1 MNLHTPTLLVVL
13 AVCLIP
19 ITAAA
24 QSDIPRTYR
33 GQGNQVARGVMD
45 GNLIETN
52 YRNHGELSRYNDIPH
67 GVWPRGT
74 GGRHIDGAGILI
86 AGVVNAERVKWA
98 SRSPFYVGKAD
109 TTVTPAILNYRDFGR
124 KVGPEGYIWGWLP
137 LPGFHNTT
145 RIDPVTGSL
154 RPVPAKS
161 TDPTSW
167 PAFWPDRLDNPD
179 DPGWAGRWN
188 GLFGKGVFN
197 ADQETYYVIDDWRD
211 YEYRIDP
218 ETGVPNSRSGV
229 FYADPGDST
238 LGGLGLQVQVRH
250 LQWANILAEDIM
262 FLLYRVT
269 NVGQYN
275 HDSLYFTNIVD
286 FGLGQDESNGQAEYN
301 AQLDMAFG
309 WDRTGV
315 GIRPGGGTYALGYVG
330 FAFLESP
337 GNSFD
342 AVDNDEDGITDER
355 RDAGPGMLI
364 EGQDNIRA
372 YVQATYN
379 MARFTATFGAL
390 EDRPAYRLG
399 YWWTGDENMTWRR
412 YEDMD
417 GNGQWD
423 PGEPINDDV
432 GMDGLGPNDLGY
444 PGPDSGEADGIPN
457 DGEPNFDQ
465 LDIQESDQIGLTG
478 FDLST
483 RPFYESGENLRT
495 DSWLYGRILFS
506 QFPLGQEPE
515 SFIADVEPFLMFASG
530 PVVLPPNS
538 SDFFSLAWIFGANR
552 TDFLK
557 NRQVVQNIYDANYN
571 FAQAPFLPT
580 LTAIPGDGM
589 VTLTWDSISVAS
601 FDRFTQEFDFEGYR
615 LYKGTD
621 PLLSDAR
628 LVTNVD
634 GIPTF
639 YRPLAQWDLANGI
652 VGNRTVLG
660 GEAVYNLGTDSGLQF
675 FYIDRNVKNGVRYYY
690 ALVAYDR
697 GVISDDGDVS
707 LDPIENVFNFAVDG
721 FGNVRGQSINARAVV
736 PRARAA
742 GFVSGG
748 ANEDLSRVTSGF
760 GTGSIRV
767 TVGNEELVKK
777 GNVYRMEFTD
787 TTASTEFYATR
798 SYRIRDLTENV
809 VLLDDRALDT
819 STPLIDGFVVE
830 IFNHPV
836 IRYFDERTGWVQNY
850 GTDNELT
857 DKDARKLDG
866 LQTNWTA
873 IPAII
878 DPTESTF
885 ARRTPNNFELR
896 FTNLKVYRPPLFQ
909 TSVYRRDSLNV
920 RAFNLTTGAQVDL
933 LWLDENDNATLD
945 PGDQL
950 VISDIEPGFGR
961 RLRHRITFSLP
972 SGTSSA
978 PREGDVFRIANRKP
992 FKTGDYFQ
1000 FTISDA
1006 TVDTALAKS
1015 ELDKIAVVPNPY
1027 IGAAEWDLRTVE
1039 QGRSDRRVQFI
1050 HLPVRCTI
1058 RIYNVRGELVTTLN
1072 HQSVGSDGAMFWDMR
1087 TKESLD
1093 VAYGVYIYHVD
1104 APGIGEKIGK
1114 FAIVK

>member
-1 MNLHTPTLLVVL
+1 MNSAKSTVLLLL
-13 AVCLIP
+13 ACLALP
-19 ITAAA
+19 AGMSA

-33 GQGNQVARGVMD
+33 GQSNQIARGVMD

-86 AGVVNAERVKWA
+86 SGLVDAERVKWA
-98 SRSPFYVGKAD
+98 SRSPFFVGVPD
-109 TTVTPAILNYRDFGR
+109 TVVSPSILNYRDFGR
-124 KVGPEGYIWGWLP
+124 KVGPEGFIWGWLP
-137 LPGFHNTT
+137 LPGFHNVS
-145 RIDPVTGSL
+145 RIDRVTGAL
-154 RPVPAKS
+154 RPIPAKS
-161 TDPTSW
+161 TDDTSW

-179 DPGWAGRWN
+179 DPGWAGKWN

-218 ETGVPNSRSGV
+218 ETGLPNSRAGV
-229 FYADPGDST
+229 FYPDPSDST

-269 NVGQYN
+269 NMGQYA
-275 HDSLYFTNIVD
+275 HDQLYFTNIVD

-342 AVDNDEDGITDER
+342 LLDNDEDGITDER
-355 RDAGPGMLI
+355 RDAGPGTLI
-364 EGQDNIRA
+364 EGQANILA
-372 YVQATYN
+372 YAQANYDMTK
-379 MARFTATFGAL
+379 FVATFGAL
-390 EDRPAYRLG
+390 ADRPAYKLA

-412 YEDMD
+412 FEDID
-417 GNGQWD
+417 GNGEWNQ
-423 PGEPINDDV
+423 GEPINDDV
-432 GMDGLGPNDLGY
+432 GADGLGPNDLGY
-444 PGPDSGEADGIPN
+444 PGPDTGEADGIPN

-465 LDIQESDQIGLTG
+465 LDVQESDQIGLTG

-483 RPFYESGENLRT
+483 RPFYEAGENLRT
-495 DSWLYGRILFS
+495 DSWLYERILFS

-530 PVVLPPNS
+530 PVILPPNS

-552 TDFLK
+552 ADFLK

-571 FAQAPFLPT
+571 FAQAPFMPT
-580 LTAIPGDGM
+580 LTAIPGDGV
-589 VTLTWDSISVAS
+589 VTLTWDSVSVAS
-601 FDRFTQEFDFEGYR
+601 FDRFTQDFDFEGYR

-628 LVTNVD
+628 LVTDASGV
-634 GIPTF
+634 PTF
-639 YRPLAQWDLANGI
+639 YKPLAQWDLVNGI
-652 VGNRTVLG
+652 KGNRTVLEG
-660 GEAVYNLGTDSGLQF
+660 TAVYNVGDDTGLQF
-675 FYIDRNVKNGVRYYY
+675 FYIDRDVKNGVRYYY

-697 GVISDDGDVS
+697 GVVS
-707 LDPIENVFNFAVDG
+707 TEGSIDPIENVFNFAVDG

-736 PRARAA
+736 PRARTA
-742 GFVSGG
+742 GYVEGG
-748 ANEDLSRVTSGF
+748 ANEDLTKVTFGQ
-760 GTGSIRV
+760 GTGSIRI
-767 TVGNEELVKK
+767 TVGNEDLVKR

-787 TTASTEFYATR
+787 TAATTEFYATK
-798 SYRIRDLTENV
+798 SFRIRDMTENRV
-809 VLLDDRALDT
+809 VLNDRPLNA
-819 STPLIDGFVVE
+819 STPLVDGFVAE
-830 IFNHPV
+830 IFNDAV
-836 IRYFDERTGWVQNY
+836 IRYYDEKIGWIQNY
-850 GTDNELT
+850 GTDNEIANT
-857 DKDARKLDG
+857 NPANLDG
-866 LQTNWTA
+866 ITTNWVAT
-873 IPAII
+873 PSII
-878 DPTESTF
+878 DATESTF
-885 ARRTPNNFELR
+885 SRRTPDNFELR
-896 FTNLKVYRPPLFQ
+896 FSNTKIYRPPLFQ
-909 TSVYRRDSLNV
+909 TSVYRRDSLAV
-920 RAFNLTTGAQVDL
+920 RAFNSTTGAPVDL
-933 LWLDENDNATLD
+933 LWLDANDNAVLD

-950 VISDIEPGFGR
+950 IISDIEPGFGR
-961 RLRHRITFSLP
+961 RLRHRVVFSLP
-972 SGTSSA
+972 RGTSVA
-978 PREGDVFRIANRKP
+978 PRQGDVFRIANRKP
-992 FKTGDYFQ
+992 FRTGDYFQ

-1006 TVDTALAKS
+1006 RIDTALAKS
-1015 ELDKIAVVPNPY
+1015 ELDKVAVVPNPY

-1039 QGRSDRRVQFI
+1039 QGRSDRRIQFV
-1050 HLPVRCTI
+1050 HLPQRCTI
-1058 RIYNVRGELVTTLN
+1058 RIYNVRGELITTLAHN
-1072 HQSVGSDGAMFWDMR
+1072 AVGSDGALFWDMR

-1093 VAYGVYIYHVD
+1093 VAYGVYIYHLD
-1104 APGIGEKIGK
+1104 APGIGEKVGK